1 MADQDAA
8 SGEEMHLQLLNSW
21 TLAVVWLLEHK
32 KISNVHQI
40 HVFLALNPSALPFP
54 ALGQREASPKRLPF
68 AGPAEEDSHAGQPG
82 TRRYFRDLELLS
94 KISSSTRLPYMGTY
108 LYKLPKTTFPTP
120 VTSVLDKAAV
130 RAFNYR
136 FDPSVGLI

>member
-8 SGEEMHLQLLNSW
+8 SGEEMHLKLLNSW

-68 AGPAEEDSHAGQPG
+68 AGPAEEDSHGGQPAP
-82 TRRYFRDLELLS
+82 RRYFREQL
-94 KISSSTRLPYMGTY
+94 
-108 LYKLPKTTFPTP
+108 
-120 VTSVLDKAAV
+120 
-130 RAFNYR
+130 
-136 FDPSVGLI
+136 